1 MVLLTSDKGGGKSSA
16 ALMIAIHWCK
26 LLGLKFSPER
36 NIAYTN
42 ADVSNKLENL
52 QKFEV
57 IICDESVK
65 FASADEWAK
74 RDNRILR
81 KKLAMVRPKHLL
93 FIMCFPFKIY
103 KLEKTYLESMTT
115 YWIDL
120 YSRGEGAVFVKDKNP
135 VHDTWRLKDFLK
147 LAAYNEFTPKST
159 IEKELKKHPNFWQRV
174 IFPKPSE
181 LVYNRYLNVRESNVY
196 DDKNVLDNV
205 NKEDIHAALL
215 ILALRDIMLHD
226 PTLNFNRIILHIKNT
241 YSIALQKSAIESLV
255 EDSKQLV
262 AKIQDKTIDFGSQI
276 AEEKGDDK

>member
-1 MVLLTSDKGGGKSSA
+1 MTTFCKIKS
-16 ALMIAIHWCK
+16 IKK
-26 LLGLKFSPER
+26 LKQR
-36 NIAYTN
+36 R
-42 ADVSNKLENL
+42 DVYD
-52 QKFEV
+52 
-57 IICDESVK
+57 IIGIPDNHNFVANDIVVHNCDEAVRFVSSEDWNK
-65 FASADEWAK
+65 KSTKQLKK
-74 RDNRILR
+74 R
-81 KKLAMVRPKHLL
+81 LAQIRTKHLL
-93 FIMCFPFKIY
+93 FILCFPLKVYKI
-103 KLEKTYLESMTT
+103 EKNFLESFVN
-115 YWIDL
+115 YWVEL
-120 YSRGEGAVFVKDKNP
+120 YARGEGAVFVKDNNP
-135 VHDTWRLKDFLK
+135 VHDTWRMKDFLK
-147 LAAYNEFTPKST
+147 LSAYNEFTPKST

-181 LVYNRYLNVRESNVY
+181 ALYNRYLNVRETNVY

-262 AKIQDKTIDFGSQI
+262 AKIQDKTIDFGSPI